1 MLKILIPLPQRQPE
15 SFYLCQDTVISS
27 YSFWC
32 NTSSPGPGA
41 ATPRTPFCRGV
52 MLWDDEWHL
61 WMGNHRASVLI
72 LMAYIGNSTNFRK
85 SLSIFNSWSF
95 KPSYSMMFCPKYHGQ
110 TPGDLL
116 HQTDITLQNSTN
128 SRLPFHKTHGHQF
141 FLYLFKTLMEAIKIW
156 ST

>member
-1 MLKILIPLPQRQPE
+1 
-15 SFYLCQDTVISS
+15 
-27 YSFWC
+27 
-32 NTSSPGPGA
+32 
-41 ATPRTPFCRGV
+41 
-52 MLWDDEWHL
+52 
-61 WMGNHRASVLI
+61 MGNHRASVLI

-156 ST
+156 SVGNLNCVQKTDEYLWRKLIIPPSLLRG